1 MNMHLKPGD
10 YIQYWTAQGEDLGRA
25 LVVRQTEYWIIIL
38 SQRTGKQIHWSEDL
52 MRRVPVRLR

>member
-10 YIQYWTAQGEDLGRA
+10 YIQYWTVQGEDLGRA
-25 LVVRQTEYWIIIL
+25 IVVRQTEYWTIIV

-52 MRRVPVRLR
+52 MRRVSVRLR